1 MRLRHLHGVL
11 HGPRKRPGVD
21 DATSGQQPL
30 VLVVEEH
37 AVDALLAG
45 SLLVVGEH
53 LQYRRLVPIETNALD
68 RTSSVASCRKMYSF
82 IFWFTH

>member
-1 MRLRHLHGVL
+1 MDVVHGHTHLTDGSVVRLRHLHRVL
-11 HGPRKRPGVD
+11 HGARQRPGVD

-53 LQYRRLVPIETNALD
+53 L
-68 RTSSVASCRKMYSF
+68 
-82 IFWFTH
+82 